1 MRASVKQF
9 FDNQISRR
17 GFIKGMAALG
27 ISLSSAKTLVR
38 AAVPDK
44 IYGWTG
50 TLLRVELPSGKG
62 ARVRTLDYGEDFV
75 GGRALASRIYY
86 DEVSPAI
93 GALEPDNVLFIMSGP
108 LGGTNVPA
116 ASRFVISAKSPY
128 LYPDQYGFG
137 NGGGFMGATI
147 KHAGYDGILIRGKA
161 KTLSYL
167 LIENEKVELRDARGL
182 RGLSPQETMKK
193 LKGAHG
199 ENAHVVCI
207 GPAGENVI
215 YYAIAFT
222 DQGGAL
228 SNGMGAVMGSKNL
241 KAVVVKGTNAVPVA
255 HPERIAELDK
265 AVHSLREGLVRGIAR
280 SPIMLSGIEAV
291 KDTPCYGCPA
301 GCTRAIFRHTSG
313 KVGIRK
319 NCGSAYYY
327 LSWNQM
333 YSKGAATDV
342 PFLATQLVNR
352 YGLCTRATGT
362 IIDWLYKCFK
372 GGILSEDE
380 TGLPLSKI
388 GSLEFIEAL
397 TDMITHRKG
406 FGELLAQGTRR
417 ASIEKGKVSEE
428 LALTRVTPS
437 GYSNDTYTP
446 RVFLI
451 TALFYATET
460 RDPSIFNHELN
471 RVLTNWALWHIS
483 GGVMSPI
490 STEDLRK
497 IAARAWGG
505 EKAVDFSTYDGKAK
519 AAFIIQNRQHA
530 KESMVACDQY
540 YPLLNS
546 DQTEDHMGDPTL
558 VPRFFHAATGNEM
571 SEGDYLK
578 LGERSV
584 NVERSI
590 HGREGRRGREAD
602 TIPELNFSEPV
613 EKTEGTTFGMFNPDF
628 KMPGAGEE
636 IISRKGATFDRAAF
650 ERMKDEYYTLRGWDV
665 RTGLQTRK
673 KLNELGLGGLSDEMQ
688 KGGLLKG

>member
-1 MRASVKQF
+1 MRALVKQF
-9 FDNQISRR
+9 LNNQISRR

-27 ISLSSAKTLVR
+27 ISFSSAKTLVR
-38 AAVPDK
+38 TALPDK

-50 TLLRVELPSGKG
+50 TLLRVELPSGRC

-93 GALEPDNVLFIMSGP
+93 GALEPDNLLFVMSGP

-116 ASRFVISAKSPY
+116 GSRWVITAKSPY
-128 LYPDQYGFG
+128 LYPDQYSFG
-137 NGGGFMGATI
+137 NGGGFMGAGI
-147 KHAGYDGILIRGKA
+147 KHAGYDGIVIRGKA

-167 LIENEKVELRDARGL
+167 LIENEKVELKDGKGL
-182 RGLSPQETMKK
+182 QGHTPQETMSK
-193 LKGAHG
+193 LKRAHG
-199 ENAHVVCI
+199 ENARIVSI
-207 GPAGENVI
+207 GPAGENLVHF
-215 YYAIAFT
+215 AIAFT

-241 KAVVVKGTNAVPVA
+241 KAIVVKGTNPVPVA
-255 HPERIAELDK
+255 YPERIAELDK
-265 AVHSLREGLVRGIAR
+265 AVHSLRKGLVHGFAR
-280 SPIMLSGIEAV
+280 SPIMLGGIEALN
-291 KDTPCYGCPA
+291 DTPCYGCPA
-301 GCTRAIFRHTSG
+301 GCTRARFRHTSG
-313 KVGIRK
+313 EVGIRK

-327 LSWNQM
+327 LSFNQM

-342 PFLATQLVNR
+342 PFLATQLANR
-352 YGLCTRATGT
+352 YGLCTRATGCV
-362 IIDWLYKCFK
+362 IDWLYKCFK

-397 TDMITHRKG
+397 ADTVTNRKG
-406 FGELLAQGTRR
+406 FGELLAQGARR
-417 ASIEKGKVSEE
+417 ASIEKGKASEE

-437 GYSNDTYTP
+437 GYSSDTYSP
-446 RVFLI
+446 RIFLI

-460 RDPSIFNHELN
+460 RDPSILNHEIN

-483 GGVMSPI
+483 GGAMSPV
-490 STEDLRK
+490 STEDFRR
-497 IAARAWGG
+497 IATRAWGG

-530 KESMVACDQY
+530 KEAMVACDQY

-558 VPRFFHAATGNEM
+558 VPQFFHAVTGHDMKEP
-571 SEGDYLK
+571 DYLR

-584 NVERSI
+584 NLQRAI
-590 HGREGRRGREAD
+590 QGREGKKGREAD
-602 TIPELNFSEPV
+602 TISESNFSEPV
-613 EKTEGTTFGMFNPDF
+613 QKSVGTTFGMFNPDL
-628 KMPGAGEE
+628 KMPGAGDA
-636 IISRKGATFDRAAF
+636 IITRKGTTFDRAEF
-650 ERMKDEYYTLRGWDV
+650 ERMKDEYYQLRGWDV
-665 RTGLQTRK
+665 KTGLQTRK
-673 KLNELGLGGLSDEMQ
+673 KLKELGLGSLCDEME
-688 KGGLLKG
+688 KKGLLKG